1 LARHRSISRRAARV
15 VAGACVLVTAIGVAA
30 CGSDSPSPSSA
41 NAGRQQRPDGARGAF
56 LQDPKV
62 QACLKKQGITIPTF
76 RRPQNGQS
84 PNGQPPNGQGQ
95 RPNGQRPN
103 GNSAQFQKLRAA
115 LQKCGV
121 TFPNGGGQGGAPP
134 NGGTSTTNES

>member
-1 LARHRSISRRAARV
+1 M
-15 VAGACVLVTAIGVAA
+15 
-30 CGSDSPSPSSA
+30 
-41 NAGRQQRPDGARGAF
+41 
-56 LQDPKV
+56 

-76 RRPQNGQS
+76 RRPQNGQP
-84 PNGQPPNGQGQ
+84 PNGQSPNRQGQ